1 MQKNAC
7 FVDVLSDNKNGRKER
22 YNMGIERIGNI
33 GKIFQTN
40 KAKPVKQAKSAPTLG
55 QDTVSIS
62 QEAIKAQEVAAAQKT
77 VKSSPDVRA
86 EKVKAAKEKLARG
99 DYDKIDTEVLER
111 VAEKIAEALVRG

>member
-1 MQKNAC
+1 
-7 FVDVLSDNKNGRKER
+7 
-22 YNMGIERIGNI
+22 MGIERIGNI